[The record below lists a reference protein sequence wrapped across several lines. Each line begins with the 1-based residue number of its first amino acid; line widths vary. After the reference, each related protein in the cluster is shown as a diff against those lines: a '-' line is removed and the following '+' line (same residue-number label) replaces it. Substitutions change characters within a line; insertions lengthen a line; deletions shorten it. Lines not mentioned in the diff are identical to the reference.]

1 MPQIHSP
8 MKDNNGCGGVVFSEL
23 IKLLLKEPRE
33 KAVKHKSR
41 NSSSQKSDAGPTTI
55 ITEHVVRDATWKG
68 FFFGDWNLENYVA
81 KIIKSSI

>member
-1 MPQIHSP
+1 

-41 NSSSQKSDAGPTTI
+41 NSSSQKSDAGPATI
-55 ITEHVVRDATWKG
+55 ITEHVVREYPFIDFSLICVCDAY
-68 FFFGDWNLENYVA
+68 FV
-81 KIIKSSI
+81 S